1 MSSTVKVQNQSKGLV
16 YRAQVMVLQE
26 TRIDAVN
33 AIDTIAKAVGARE
46 FQKLSPAQLSALSEV
61 RRLLIDLKPNEKTVA

>member
-26 TRIDAVN
+26 TRIEAVN
-33 AIDTIAKAVGARE
+33 AIDVIAKAVNARE
-46 FQKLSPAQLSALSEV
+46 FQKLSSTQLSALAEI
-61 RRLLIDLKPNEKTVA
+61 RRLLIDLKPNEKVA